1 MWQVRRHGRALYV
14 FYRLPGAFPKKLTD
28 LFNLG
33 TLLMG
38 LYNKKGIFGNVE
50 DPEEGLREALAASF
64 EEYEVRR
71 SRCALGGSHTEPCN
85 GVVVS

>member
-50 DPEEGLREALAASF
+50 DPEEGLREALAACF
-64 EEYEVRR
+64 EEYEVRVV
-71 SRCALGGSHTEPCN
+71 
-85 GVVVS
+85 GVVALFEARKPKTVES